1 MDAPF
6 EDGSLVFTEGY
17 KPPSYEGLQEATI
30 RAQMNQ
36 PTSIFMECN
45 WWIFVAFAQM
55 TRIISV
61 STSPTFATRPPV
73 SSSDS
78 QTE

>member
-36 PTSIFMECN
+36 PTSIFLECN
-45 WWIFVAFAQM
+45 
-55 TRIISV
+55 
-61 STSPTFATRPPV
+61 
-73 SSSDS
+73 
-78 QTE
+78 

>member
-1 MDAPF
+1 MFTATSAKKVKVDHRDSVDAPF

-45 WWIFVAFAQM
+45 WWIFCCLCSNE
-55 TRIISV
+55 TNH
-61 STSPTFATRPPV
+61 
-73 SSSDS
+73 
-78 QTE
+78 